1 MTLTE
6 IHMIAEIS
14 GSIFLAVSAV
24 IIIFELHQNLKQRK
38 IQNTF
43 LRNVEDEKFFY
54 KNMEK
59 DFAMLVVKAQ
69 RSFSELEEHEKHQF
83 LYCVRLGASIF
94 NRDYLMA
101 QDSSFGQ
108 KRNHL
113 MNRLDAHA
121 RQHLG
126 HAGTREAVL
135 ALRESGVLDG
145 YDQYLNILDEVLENY
160 KDHEK

>member
-6 IHMIAEIS
+6 IHMVAEIS

-43 LRNVEDEKFFY
+43 MRAVEDEKAYY

-59 DFAMLVVKAQ
+59 DFAILVVKAQ
-69 RSFSELEEHEKHQF
+69 TSFSDLEEYEKHQF
-83 LYCVRLGASIF
+83 LFHVRLGASIL
-94 NRDYLMA
+94 NRGYLMA
-101 QDSSFGQ
+101 KDSSFGQ
-108 KRNHL
+108 KRNYL
-113 MNRLDAHA
+113 MNRLNAHA
-121 RQHLG
+121 RLHLE

-135 ALRESGVLDG
+135 ALRERGMLDG
-145 YDQYLNILDEVLENY
+145 YDQYLNVVDEVLENY